1 MDLIALSNLIIS
13 HGCQINMQDAVNIM
27 QIELDMPDEL
37 IDGVVAVLRPID
49 ELAPFVGGKQEKLH
63 MLGAVTG
70 MQPGIIVDFDLPE
83 IEVINV
89 IRSYITFNPDD
100 GLIIIIRGANMPDA
114 QSKQNL
120 NQIID
125 DLIMTLVNYFTSQK
139 FEAFHI
145 MTWKQL
151 QNLYIKL
158 YRNNTIQ
165 RFDGQ
170 KQKIVIQEDF
180 ASLEDLLK
188 V

>member
-27 QIELDMPDEL
+27 QVELDMPDEF
-37 IDGVVAVLRPID
+37 IDGIVTVLRPIE

-63 MLGAVTG
+63 MLGAVVG
-70 MQPGIIVDFDLPE
+70 MQPGIVVDFDLPE

-89 IRSYITFNPDD
+89 IRSYITFNQED
-100 GLIIIIRGANMPDA
+100 GLIIILRGANMPDA

-120 NQIID
+120 NIVID
-125 DLIMTLVNYFTSQK
+125 DLIMTLANYFTSQK

-151 QNLYIKL
+151 QNLYVKL

-170 KQKIVIQEDF
+170 KEKIVIKEDF
-180 ASLEDLLK
+180 ASLEDLLN

>member
-1 MDLIALSNLIIS
+1 
-13 HGCQINMQDAVNIM
+13 
-27 QIELDMPDEL
+27 
-37 IDGVVAVLRPID
+37 
-49 ELAPFVGGKQEKLH
+49 
-63 MLGAVTG
+63 
-70 MQPGIIVDFDLPE
+70 
-83 IEVINV
+83 
-89 IRSYITFNPDD
+89 
-100 GLIIIIRGANMPDA
+100 MPDA

-120 NQIID
+120 DIVID